1 MIKRYVEKAWQEVGK
16 IKGTLLP
23 QKDAIVQR
31 ESGLK
36 NVTDFS
42 FFYKGKFSGL
52 KKGNKTVINGIDL
65 YIINCLDYGSSFI
78 TSKTYKVLKQV
89 TQEGL
94 VNVGFITSKTY
105 KVLKLIVA
113 NCI

>member
-1 MIKRYVEKAWQEVGK
+1 MKKKTIGIYTCVNNVDSAGYVKKEWQEVGK

-31 ESGLK
+31 ESGQK
-36 NVTDFS
+36 NVTDYS

-65 YIINCLDYGSSFI
+65 YIINCLDYGNIKEVSLSED
-78 TSKTYKVLKQV
+78 VPN
-89 TQEGL
+89 G
-94 VNVGFITSKTY
+94 
-105 KVLKLIVA
+105 
-113 NCI
+113 